1 MTVKHN
7 RDSHRSNA
15 PGPGLTARRRAGG
28 VSSPFFD
35 VILPSLSNLGVAFA
49 LALMSLALLTAQ
61 DGDMAKIAEGA
72 TTVANLCGV
81 WGANF
86 AHYGREFCG
95 AAVFLILPATVYCIA
110 RLTFLR
116 KPGAYSAAKCALGFA
131 LLICSASVFLNL
143 TLFAL
148 TLSGRSMGFAGLPDS
163 ASSTLNSYIGIAGP
177 FLAELFTSVVSGVL
191 GILNKQSNEIVL
203 AIVYVALLIGAMAT
217 PYLTVGPLIGQ
228 PGGAKDGQDA
238 ARRVGALAERDAYAE
253 SVADADAAEVVRGA
267 APLERSIPWSAAAAP
282 GNDVPVADW
291 QNAVERQDAE
301 LIAAGGSATPLD
313 ASGFACDVAQ
323 NGSAGDAPGALPG
336 ALGALGYASS
346 AAPSAPEM
354 SRALGEGFAESGFAT
369 ARLGAGFGPGSGRSA
384 ARAGQAGSARAG
396 LGGFGGLDGSAQ
408 EDEGRGER
416 LDLADPLMSWD
427 RPRGMAQSK
436 TLDAAEA
443 ESLGREFPSAI
454 VNSGNAIYARNNN
467 AQGAGARQGPVFG
480 PDGNGQAEVWAQR
493 KIEAQIERDVA
504 KIEELGFN
512 FVGGARVEHK
522 GRIYLT
528 YSAQLDTAPR
538 SPEAAKAEDVSLR
551 LPGPAALKNATLE
564 LNGKLHASCSIKLI
578 VKGDL
583 AKMEFKVPA
592 MDVAI
597 PTVAS
602 LCRGDL
608 GRSLRHAPESNARF
622 AVGVDNS
629 NQTCY
634 WDILRTPS
642 LFVHDPN
649 VSLGLGFIFS
659 IATSLLADSDANRIR
674 FACIDTPVRAAKGE
688 PRYPLHSRFSQAP
701 SYLLQEY
708 DGLRDALGLIA
719 WAKRQSIERLK
730 LLKSAGVMSFV
741 QYNEK
746 LSGAADGQGLGL
758 EADGGVLESTYDAA
772 RARQGEAFVKKL
784 SRIVLFIN
792 NLDYLLDMVARS
804 PELDEQFGGNSA
816 ALIKDL
822 IDVNEAAGA
831 TGVNVVA
838 SADTTHLNR
847 ALLQSFKGR
856 ATFQTYSGVDS
867 AKVLEMRG
875 AENMV
880 RGELML
886 NESVSLKTANIK
898 RFMMAT
904 TSDNEIWR
912 GVLHA
917 RELVD
922 PANVPTRLLPEDLR
936 KALESRKT
944 QPRPTAKDR
953 RFSFAQ
959 ARNEAAPEKK
969 VRRLT
974 RS

>member
-61 DGDMAKIAEGA
+61 DGDMAKVAQGA

-81 WGANF
+81 WGAKF
-86 AHYGREFCG
+86 AYYGREFCG

-148 TLSGRSMGFAGLPDS
+148 TLSGRSMGFTGLPDS

-191 GILNKQSNEIVL
+191 GILNKQSNEAVL

-238 ARRVGALAERDAYAE
+238 ARRFGALAERDAYAE
-253 SVADADAAEVVRGA
+253 SDAVADAAEVVRGA
-267 APLERSIPWSAAAAP
+267 APLEKSIPWSAAAAP
-282 GNDVPVADW
+282 GNDVPAADW
-291 QNAVERQDAE
+291 QSAGERQDAK

-313 ASGFACDVAQ
+313 AAGFACDVAQ
-323 NGSAGDAPGALPG
+323 NGSAGDALGAIPG
-336 ALGALGYASS
+336 ALGAQGWASS
-346 AAPSAPEM
+346 AASAAPEM
-354 SRALGEGFAESGFAT
+354 GRAPRAGFAEPGFAT
-369 ARLGAGFGPGSGRSA
+369 ARAGTGRSW
-384 ARAGQAGSARAG
+384 ARASQVDSAQAG
-396 LGGFGGLDGSAQ
+396 LGGFGVLDLPAQ

-427 RPRGMAQSK
+427 RPRGLDQSK
-436 TLDAAEA
+436 SLDAAEA

-454 VNSGNAIYARNNN
+454 VNSGNAIYARNNS
-467 AQGAGARQGPVFG
+467 AQDAGARQGPVFG

-564 LNGKLHASCSIKLI
+564 LNAKLHASCSIKLI

-592 MDVAI
+592 ADVAI

-608 GRSLRHAPESNARF
+608 GRSLRRAPESNARF

-659 IATSLLADSDANRIR
+659 IATSLLADSDANRVR

-746 LSGAADGQGLGL
+746 LSGAADGQGSGLG
-758 EADGGVLESTYDAA
+758 ADGGVLESTYDAA

-886 NESVSLKTANIK
+886 NESVSLKTSNIK

-944 QPRPTAKDR
+944 QPRPPAKDR

-959 ARNEAAPEKK
+959 ARNAAAPEKK
-969 VRRLT
+969 MRRLT